1 MLEAKKDREL
11 FNSFRLGG
19 EVTRVFSR
27 EGEVEGRGGKR
38 ERMPVGPRVPFPA
51 L

>member
-1 MLEAKKDREL
+1 MLEAKKDREP

-27 EGEVEGRGGKR
+27 EGGS
-38 ERMPVGPRVPFPA
+38 
-51 L
+51 